1 MGSER
6 CGCDSLMGSSRGSLQ
21 RLYVQQSTKPLRRR
35 SCWTLSHSQATYHQ
49 SSIRPPRLG
58 YAVPCVRLLSCAVPL
73 TSRVGRGMQHT
84 SVSSGYQGLDVSIP
98 SCTRCGR
105 SWSVRALLHVML
117 CRLLARLL
125 QCLPRQTVLRGGVHF
140 TLRRRLVTGGV
151 QHGVCPRRVSPV
163 QLPHR

>member
-1 MGSER
+1 MGREG
-6 CGCDSLMGSSRGSLQ
+6 CGCNSWMGNSQGSLQ
-21 RLYVQQSTKPLRRR
+21 HLCVQQSTMPLRRR
-35 SCWTLSHSQATYHQ
+35 LCWTRSRSQATYH
-49 SSIRPPRLG
+49 RLPFHLLRIG
-58 YAVPCVRLLSCAVPL
+58 LAVPCVRLLSCAVPL